1 MNKRNLL
8 FAFSAV
14 LVIVLFTFATTT
26 LFAQSIVS
34 GDVNG
39 TVTDPSGAVVPGATV
54 TLKNMD
60 TNTTQTTTTN
70 GTGAYRFPF
79 LKPGTYQVSVNQS
92 GFQQVASTVQVSVG
106 QATTANVR
114 LAVGQSS
121 QTVEVTAQTP
131 LVQTDNGNTQATF
144 NTAQIDSMP
153 NPGGD
158 ITYVAESAPG
168 IAVNTSSGGGYGNFT
183 ANGLPATANLFTV
196 NGNDEMD
203 PYLNLNNSGASNLLL
218 GSNELAQ
225 ATVTTNG
232 YTGEYGRNAGAQ
244 VNYATKSGTNNF
256 HGNAI
261 YNWSGAALNARD
273 WFNNG
278 PAPNTHDHQW
288 AASIG
293 GPIVKDKTFFF
304 VDTEGIKYTLPTSQ
318 AVYLPSPSF
327 QAATLANLA
336 ATGMSSSVPF
346 YQNMFNLW
354 NSAPGAQNAVPEPSS
369 CSAAMATLAPALT
382 DCVHTFRSTATNSAH
397 EWILI
402 GRLDQ
407 QFTAADKAFFR
418 FKTDHGLQPTYTDPI
433 NSVFN
438 AQSNQPSYE
447 GQANWSHV
455 FGNSSVNQ
463 FIASGSYYSAVFT
476 PPNIQAA
483 QTAFPYGM
491 ISNDFTGLGGENY
504 IFPQGRNVTQ
514 YQLVDDFST
523 THGNH
528 TLKFGIN
535 FRRNDITDTG
545 FQERFLFP
553 LTEERKMESFFAGKW
568 DVYQQRF
575 PTRLEQPYGLYS
587 FGFYGQDEWK
597 VNSKLTLTLAVRG
610 DRNSNP
616 SCGTNC
622 YAEPLTAFSQLNHD
636 SSIPYNQVIANNQGN
651 AFPAMEAV
659 AWQPRIGFAFA
670 PFSNSSTAIRGGVGV
685 FSDIFP
691 GLLAGNFARNIP
703 QQASFNAYGLNAA
716 PGVPGSAQTA
726 LTAANTALQGIF
738 TSGGTVADLIG
749 AETAAG
755 LTVPLYPNLSII
767 TNNVKN
773 PKFIKWNLELEQAI
787 GTKNSISL
795 NYNGNHG
802 RDLFIQNG
810 GVNAFCTPANCGVPV
825 PGFPSTS
832 GALNSDQS
840 PIDGRF
846 GLVSQYYNGG
856 VSNYNGLTASFTRK
870 YATLQMTA
878 SYTWSH
884 AMDDVSNGGLLPY
897 SGNDSLTQQIDP
909 NNLSHLNY
917 GNSDYDIR
925 HYFQASYTWT
935 PGWKFSRGF
944 LNNAFGGWTLG
955 QTFFVRSGLPFSVY
969 DSSLSGSL
977 NYYGGDLLLNY
988 LGTGGI
994 SCGRPGTQTGTCF
1007 GPSQFGVATSGPLA
1021 GFGDPAVGVRTNQRR
1036 NQFRGPSYFDSD
1048 LSVSKTF
1055 KLAENLRFGVGANA
1069 FNVFNHPNFANPVN
1083 DLSGSGFGSIINT
1096 VSPPTSPFGAFAGA
1110 SSSGR
1115 VLQLNARVTF

>member
-1 MNKRNLL
+1 MMVLLL
-8 FAFSAV
+8 FA
-14 LVIVLFTFATTT
+14 FATTT

-39 TVTDPSGAVVPGATV
+39 TITDPSGAVVPGATV

-70 GTGAYRFPF
+70 GTGAYRFAF

-92 GFQQVASTVQVSVG
+92 GFQKVLQTVHVSVG
-106 QATTANVR
+106 QSTTANLR

-144 NTAQIDSMP
+144 NTAQIESMP
-153 NPGGD
+153 TPGGD
-158 ITYVAESAPG
+158 ITYVAQSAPG
-168 IAVNTSSGGGYGNFT
+168 VAVNTSSGGGYGNFT

-218 GSNELAQ
+218 GQNELAE

-232 YTGEYGRNAGAQ
+232 YTGEFGRNAGAQ
-244 VNYATKSGTNNF
+244 VNYATKSGTNGF
-256 HGNAI
+256 HGNAV
-261 YNWSGAALNARD
+261 YNWSGALLNARD

-293 GPIVKDKTFFF
+293 GPIIKNRTFFF
-304 VDTEGIKYTLPTSQ
+304 VDTEGINYTLPTSQ
-318 AVYLPSPSF
+318 AVYIPSPSF

-336 ATGMSSSVPF
+336 STGMASSIPF
-346 YQNMFNLW
+346 YQGMFNLW
-354 NSAPGAQNAVPEPSS
+354 NSAPGAQTAVPYNVGSSCASDIPSS
-369 CSAAMATLAPALT
+369 FGLT
-382 DCVHTFRSTATNSAH
+382 DCVHTFRSNVTNTAH

-402 GRLDQ
+402 GRVDH
-407 QFTAADKAFFR
+407 QFTANDKAFFR
-418 FKTDHGLQPTYTDPI
+418 FKEDHGVQPTYTDPI
-433 NSVFN
+433 NPVFN
-438 AQSNQPSYE
+438 AQSVQPSYE

-455 FGNSSVNQ
+455 FGNASVNQ
-463 FIASGSYYSAVFT
+463 FIASGSYYSAIFT

-483 QTAFPYGM
+483 HTAFPYGL

-504 IFPQGRNVTQ
+504 VFPQGRNVTQ
-514 YQLVDDFST
+514 YQVVDDFST

-528 TLKFGIN
+528 TLKFGVN
-535 FRRNDITDTG
+535 FRRNDITDTS
-545 FQERFLFP
+545 FQERNIFP
-553 LTEERKMESFFAGKW
+553 LAEELDMGSFFSGTW
-568 DVYQQRF
+568 DVFQQRF
-575 PTRLEQPYGLYS
+575 PTRFEQPYGLYS
-587 FGFYGQDEWK
+587 FGFYGQDDWK
-597 VNSKLTLTLAVRG
+597 VSSRLTLTLALRG

-622 YAEPLTAFSQLNHD
+622 FSVPTTSFAQLNHD
-636 SSIPYNQVIANNQGN
+636 TAIPYNQAVINGQSN
-651 AFPAMEAV
+651 AFPSLEAV
-659 AWQPRIGFAFA
+659 AWQPRVGFAFA
-670 PFSNSSTAIRGGVGV
+670 PFANTSTAIRGGVGV

-691 GLLAGNFARNIP
+691 GFLAGNFARNIP
-703 QQASFNAYGLNAA
+703 QQVSFNAYGLNAA
-716 PGVPGSAQTA
+716 PGVPGSAETA
-726 LTAANTALQGIF
+726 LGLANTALQSVYAG
-738 TSGGTVADLIG
+738 GGTVTDLING
-749 AETAAG
+749 ETAAG
-755 LTVPLYPNLSII
+755 LTVPLYPNLNMI

-773 PKFIKWNLELEQAI
+773 PKFIKWNLQFEQAL
-787 GTKNSISL
+787 GSKNSISL

-802 RDLFIQNG
+802 RDIFINNP
-810 GVNAFCTPANCGVPV
+810 GVNAFCPVARCGAAV
-825 PGFPSTS
+825 PGFPSVS
-832 GALNSDQS
+832 GLLNSRQS

-846 GLVSQYYNGG
+846 GLVQQFYNGG
-856 VSNYNGLTASFTRK
+856 VSNYNGLTASFERK
-870 YATLQMTA
+870 YTTLQIAA

-884 AMDDVSNGGLLPY
+884 SLDDVSNGGLLPY
-897 SGNDSLTQQIDP
+897 SSGDSLEAQIDP
-909 NNLSHLNY
+909 NNLHHLNY

-925 HYFQASYTWT
+925 HYAQASYTWT
-935 PGWKFSRGF
+935 PGWKFSSGF

-955 QTFFVRSGLPFSVY
+955 ETFFVRSGLPFSVY
-969 DSSLSGSL
+969 DSSLSGTIR
-977 NYYGGDLLLNY
+977 YYGGDLLLNY
-988 LGTGGI
+988 LGGGPI
-994 SCGRPGTQTGTCF
+994 SCGRPGTQDNTCF
-1007 GPSQFGVATSGPLA
+1007 TSGQFGVVPTTLPDGTPNPAPLA
-1021 GFGDPAVGVRTNQRR
+1021 GYGDPAVGVLTNQRR

-1048 LSVSKTF
+1048 LSISKTF
-1055 KLAENLRFGVGANA
+1055 KLAENLRFGVGAQA

-1083 DLSGSGFGSIINT
+1083 DLSGSGFGTIVST

-1115 VLQLNARVTF
+1115 IVQLNARITF